1 MAEGTPIDREK
12 MRSIGVISKR
22 TKPRVVEGRHH
33 PDSGRRYKAIT
44 DEAGNTVT
52 EHSAAGAAPGVS
64 DRQDVD
70 IHPQTVNM
78 KLGVNG

>member
-1 MAEGTPIDREK
+1 MTGTPIDREK
-12 MRSIGVISKR
+12 MRSIGVISRR
-22 TKPRVVEGRHH
+22 TRARVIEGRAHH
-33 PDSGRRYKAIT
+33 DSGRPFKAVT

-70 IHPQTVNM
+70 IHPTAITL